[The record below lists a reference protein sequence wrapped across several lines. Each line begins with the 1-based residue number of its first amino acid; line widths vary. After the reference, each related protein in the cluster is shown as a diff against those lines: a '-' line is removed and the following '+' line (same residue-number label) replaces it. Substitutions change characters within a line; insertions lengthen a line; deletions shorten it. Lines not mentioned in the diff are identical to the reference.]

1 MKIKFSITKEFDIEQ
16 IIKDEEQKK
25 WFWKNSFPSISEE
38 TRPEELTDAQKIALI
53 KLLIYEGWLGREADL
68 SNLPASKFALINEPV
83 ETTNEQPNLLKLYEK
98 FRDSDILEGLDEG
111 IILAFLYYVKKG
123 NLEGKSFNPN
133 YYKNTEKDVL
143 NCRIKDLEKLY
154 NITIIKNEG

>member
-53 KLLIYEGWLGREADL
+53 KLLIYEGWLGREDDL
-68 SNLPASKFALINEPV
+68 SNLPDSNFALINEPV
-83 ETTNEQPNLLKLYEK
+83 ETTNEQPIFLTKDEFMAVQETLN
-98 FRDSDILEGLDEG
+98 DSL
-111 IILAFLYYVKKG
+111 VG
-123 NLEGKSFNPN
+123 NWKE
-133 YYKNTEKDVL
+133 Y
-143 NCRIKDLEKLY
+143 
-154 NITIIKNEG
+154 IIKGLKKKFKLG

>member
-1 MKIKFSITKEFDIEQ
+1 MKIKFAITKEFDIEQ
-16 IIKDEEQKK
+16 IIKDEKEKK

-83 ETTNEQPNLLKLYEK
+83 EVYSCEDGSLLESKINEA
-98 FRDSDILEGLDEG
+98 GL
-111 IILAFLYYVKKG
+111 
-123 NLEGKSFNPN
+123 
-133 YYKNTEKDVL
+133 
-143 NCRIKDLEKLY
+143 
-154 NITIIKNEG
+154 